1 MLSCCHGALASCKQ
15 QWHIVTV
22 ETRTREHRT
31 MKTNRIEQALETLV
45 ALIARGIE
53 YPDAHVRAAERHCLV
68 GRQYALLTE
77 AYDAHCANQ

>member
-1 MLSCCHGALASCKQ
+1 
-15 QWHIVTV
+15 
-22 ETRTREHRT
+22 

-53 YPDAHVRAAERHCLV
+53 YPDAHARAAERHCLV

-77 AYDAHCANQ
+77 AYDAYCANQ